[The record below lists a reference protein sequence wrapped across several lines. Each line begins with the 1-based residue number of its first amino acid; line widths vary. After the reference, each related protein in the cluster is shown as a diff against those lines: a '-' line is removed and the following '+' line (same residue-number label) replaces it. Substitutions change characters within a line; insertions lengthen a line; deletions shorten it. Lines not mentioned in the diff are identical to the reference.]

1 MSAQY
6 ECNMCGEKM
15 AYCLADAVIT
25 THKIGCGTEEYHFC
39 EACTRQYIEPI
50 LQKAIEAA
58 DDRDEEWMRHFE
70 KRRFP
75 EAAYNQNETNDPP

>member
-15 AYCLADAVIT
+15 AYCLPDAVLT

-39 EACTRQYIEPI
+39 EARTRQYIEPI
-50 LQKAIEAA
+50 LQKA
-58 DDRDEEWMRHFE
+58 
-70 KRRFP
+70 
-75 EAAYNQNETNDPP
+75 Y